1 MALCIVVA
9 RLDQATR
16 YPWPLAH
23 PRNVGGHLSVADISF
38 IFVYCTSEDFPYD
51 HAFEDADR
59 GRGGCRP
66 HPPAGACAAPGRRG
80 VSVTIQ
86 GREVRIP
93 AAMVG
98 ALIAGA
104 KLIAE
109 GHAIDVIPS
118 DEEISAQEAAERS
131 RCPAPTF

>member
-1 MALCIVVA
+1 
-9 RLDQATR
+9 
-16 YPWPLAH
+16 
-23 PRNVGGHLSVADISF
+23 
-38 IFVYCTSEDFPYD
+38 
-51 HAFEDADR
+51 
-59 GRGGCRP
+59 
-66 HPPAGACAAPGRRG
+66 

>member
-1 MALCIVVA
+1 
-9 RLDQATR
+9 
-16 YPWPLAH
+16 
-23 PRNVGGHLSVADISF
+23 
-38 IFVYCTSEDFPYD
+38 
-51 HAFEDADR
+51 
-59 GRGGCRP
+59 
-66 HPPAGACAAPGRRG
+66 
-80 VSVTIQ
+80 
-86 GREVRIP
+86 
-93 AAMVG
+93 MVG